1 MHIDGNQNAGPEAP
15 TALVEAIEQQF
26 AAAIAQVRRHAAF
39 MHAMIAR
46 HEGLSG
52 PGGMPGS

>member
-1 MHIDGNQNAGPEAP
+1 MHIDGNRNAEPDAP
-15 TALVEAIEQQF
+15 TPLVEAIEQQV

-39 MHAMIAR
+39 MHAMIMR

-52 PGGMPGS
+52 PGGMYGP